1 MKSKEIREMSLQE
14 IKQRLIS
21 TEEELFNLRLQLS
34 MKQLENPMK
43 IRESR
48 RQVARLKTILREKE
62 RKEKEASR

>member
-48 RQVARLKTILREKE
+48 RQVARLRTIFREKE
-62 RKEKEASR
+62 RKEKES

>member
-1 MKSKEIREMSLQE
+1 MKTKEIREMTLHE
-14 IKQRLIS
+14 IKMRLIS

-34 MKQLENPMK
+34 MKQMENPMK

-62 RKEKEASR
+62 RKEKES

>member
-1 MKSKEIREMSLQE
+1 MKTKEIREMSLHE
-14 IKQRLIS
+14 IKMRLIS

-34 MKQLENPMK
+34 MKQMENPMK

-62 RKEKEASR
+62 RKEKEP

>member
-1 MKSKEIREMSLQE
+1 MKTKEIREMSLSE
-14 IKQRLIS
+14 IKTRLIS

-34 MKQLENPMK
+34 MKQMENPMK

-62 RKEKEASR
+62 RKEKES